1 MKREVADP
9 ELFRPAV
16 VHRED
21 RPGGSVVL
29 RSGYPLGPY
38 PASMV
43 EVFAARARRH
53 PERLLVAQREGDGWR
68 RLSWGEAAGR
78 VEAVAGG
85 LAERGVA
92 GRPVMILSGNSVEHL
107 LLTLAAFMVGSP
119 AVPVSVAYSLQSS
132 DHQKLR
138 RMAALV
144 CPALVFAEDT
154 GAFGSA
160 LAAVRQACAAVE
172 PPGEPVM
179 VTLTGGSGTVAWPD
193 LAAAAPGPGSGLPRS
208 GADQDTVAKLLFT
221 SGSTGEPKA
230 VITTQRRLCAN
241 QQAML
246 RVWPFLAEQPPVL
259 LDWLPWSHTFGG
271 SHNVG
276 MVLYNGGSLYIDD
289 GRPAPGVIDRT
300 LRNLQ
305 DAAPTVCFNV
315 PVGYSLLVPRLKAD
329 LALAEMFFRRLRVVF
344 FAAAA
349 LPQQVWDELLRLSD
363 AAADHPVAVTT
374 SWGTTETAP
383 AATSAHFPSGRAD
396 CIGVPLPGVEVKL
409 VPEGSKHEIRVRG
422 PNVTPGYYARPDL
435 TAAAFDD
442 EGFYRTGDAAELI
455 DPALPERG
463 LRFAGRIA
471 EDFKLGTG
479 TWVNV
484 AAVKSALLSA
494 CGGVLQDCVIAG
506 HDRNYVSALAWLNP
520 TAAAHLTGGTNPAE
534 VHGPGLLDDPLARAY
549 LAESL
554 AALNNGAGTSRRVER
569 LMLLSDPP
577 QLDAGEITDKGYINQ
592 RACLTR
598 RAADVAALYSP
609 AGHPRV
615 VLPATPYPTASAKAA
630 PQA

>member
-1 MKREVADP
+1 MRREVAGP
-9 ELFRPAV
+9 GLFRPAV

-21 RPGGSVVL
+21 RADGSVVL
-29 RSGYPLGPY
+29 RSGYRLEPY

-43 EVFAARARRH
+43 EVFAARAREH
-53 PERLLVAQREGDGWR
+53 PERLLVAQRDGDGWR
-68 RLSWGEAAGR
+68 RVSWGEAAAR
-78 VEAVAGG
+78 VEAVAAG
-85 LAERGVA
+85 LVERGAA
-92 GRPVMILSGNSVEHL
+92 GRPVMILSGNSAEHL
-107 LLTLAAFMVGSP
+107 LLTLAAFRVGSP

-132 DHQKLR
+132 DHDKLR

-144 CPALVFAEDT
+144 CPGLVFAEDAA
-154 GAFGSA
+154 AFDPA
-160 LAAVRQACAAVE
+160 LAAVRQACAALE
-172 PPGEPVM
+172 LPGEPVI
-179 VTLTGGSGTVAWPD
+179 VTLAGGGGTVAWPD
-193 LAAAAPGPGSGLPRS
+193 LAAAGPGPGDGLPRS
-208 GADQDTVAKLLFT
+208 VAGPDTVAKLLFT

-230 VITTQRRLCAN
+230 VVTTQRMLCAS

-246 RVWPFLAEQPPVL
+246 QVWPFLAGQPPVL

-289 GRPAPGVIDRT
+289 GRPAPGLIEAT
-300 LRNLQ
+300 LRNLG
-305 DAAPTVCFNV
+305 DAAPTVFFNV
-315 PVGYSLLVPRLKAD
+315 PVGYALLVPRLKAD
-329 LALAEMFFRRLRVVF
+329 PALAKLFYRGLRVVF

-349 LPQQVWDELLRLSD
+349 LPQQVWEELLQLAE

-383 AATSAHFPSGRAD
+383 AATSAHFPSGRSD
-396 CIGVPLPGVEVKL
+396 CIGVPLPGVEIKL
-409 VPEGSKHEIRVRG
+409 VPEGSKREIRVRG

-435 TAAAFDD
+435 SAAAFDD

-455 DPALPERG
+455 DPAQPVRG

-471 EDFKLGTG
+471 EDFKLATG

-494 CGGVLQDCVIAG
+494 CGGLLQDCVIAG
-506 HDRNYVSALAWLNP
+506 HDRGYIAALAWINP
-520 TAAAHLTGGTNPAE
+520 TTAQAFGGSHPAGSQRPALPDEPRLRAH
-534 VHGPGLLDDPLARAY
+534 

-554 AALNNGAGTSRRVER
+554 AALNQAAGTSRRVER

-577 QLDAGEITDKGYINQ
+577 DLDAGEITDKGYINQ

-609 AGHPRV
+609 ASHPRI
-615 VLPATPYPTASAKAA
+615 VLPASSHPTPATNAGQ
-630 PQA
+630 QA

>member
-1 MKREVADP
+1 MKRLEVGP

-21 RPGGSVVL
+21 RGDGSVVL
-29 RSGYPLGPY
+29 RSGYPLAHY

-43 EVFAARARRH
+43 EVFAARARSH
-53 PERLLVAQREGDGWR
+53 PERILVAQREGAGWR
-68 RLSWGEAAGR
+68 SVSWGEAAAQ
-78 VEAVAGG
+78 VDALAQG
-85 LAERGVA
+85 LLERGAA

-107 LLTLAAFMVGSP
+107 LLTLAAFTAGSP

-144 CPALVFAEDT
+144 CPAVVFAEDA
-154 GAFGSA
+154 GAFGPA
-160 LAAVRQACAAVE
+160 LAAVREACAAVE
-172 PPGEPVM
+172 PPGEPAVI
-179 VTLTGGSGTVAWPD
+179 TLTGEGATVAWRE
-193 LAAAAPGPGSGLPRS
+193 LAAAGPGAGLSRA
-208 GADQDTVAKLLFT
+208 GAGPDTVAKLLFT

-230 VITTQRRLCAN
+230 VITTQRMLCAN

-246 RVWPFLAEQPPVL
+246 QVWPFLAEQPPVL

-276 MVLYNGGSLYIDD
+276 MVLYNGGSLYVDD
-289 GRPAPGVIDRT
+289 GRPAPGLIDRT
-300 LRNLQ
+300 LRNLH
-305 DAAPTVCFNV
+305 DVPPTVFFNV
-315 PVGYSLLVPRLKAD
+315 PLGYALLVPRLKAD
-329 LALAEMFFRRLRVVF
+329 PALAEMFFRRLRVVF
-344 FAAAA
+344 FAGAA
-349 LPQQVWDELLRLSD
+349 LPQHVWEELLQLAE

-383 AATSAHFPSGRAD
+383 AATSAHFPSGRSE
-396 CIGVPLPGVEVKL
+396 CVGVPLPGVEVKL
-409 VPEGSKHEIRVRG
+409 VPEGGKHEIRVRG
-422 PNVTPGYYARPDL
+422 PNVTPGYYDRPDL

-455 DPALPERG
+455 DPALPQRG

-471 EDFKLGTG
+471 EDFKLDTG
-479 TWVNV
+479 TWVNA
-484 AAVKSALLSA
+484 AAVKSTLLSA

-506 HDRNYVSALAWLNP
+506 HDRSYVTALAWLNP
-520 TAAAHLTGGTNPAE
+520 TAAAHLADGSHQADGQGPA
-534 VHGPGLLDDPLARAY
+534 LLDHPRVRAH

-554 AALNNGAGTSRRVER
+554 AALNEGAGTSRRVER

-609 AGHPRV
+609 GSHPRIVQPAGPHQV
-615 VLPATPYPTASAKAA
+615 VSAKPAQ
-630 PQA
+630 QA

>member
-1 MKREVADP
+1 MNRQVAGP
-9 ELFRPAV
+9 ELFRQAV
-16 VHRED
+16 VD
-21 RPGGSVVL
+21 RKDRGAGSVIL
-29 RSGYPLGPY
+29 RSGYPLGQY

-43 EVFAARARRH
+43 EVFAARARDH
-53 PERLLVAQREGDGWR
+53 PERILVAQREGDGWR
-68 RLSWGEAAGR
+68 RVSWGEAAAR
-78 VEAVAGG
+78 VEAAAHG
-85 LAERGVA
+85 LLERGVA

-107 LLTLAAFMVGSP
+107 LLTLAAFTVGSP
-119 AVPVSVAYSLQSS
+119 AVPVSVAYSQQSS
-132 DHQKLR
+132 DHEKLR
-138 RMAALV
+138 KMAALV
-144 CPALVFAEDT
+144 CPAVVFAEDA
-154 GAFGSA
+154 GAFVPA
-160 LAAVRQACAAVE
+160 LAAVREACAAVE
-172 PPGEPVM
+172 PPGEPLM
-179 VTLTGGSGTVAWPD
+179 VTLTGGGGTLAWQD
-193 LAAAAPGPGSGLPRS
+193 LAAAAPGPGGGISRS
-208 GADQDTVAKLLFT
+208 GAGPDTVAKLLFT

-230 VITTQRRLCAN
+230 VITTQRMLCAN

-246 RVWPFLAEQPPVL
+246 QVWPFLTEQPPVL

-289 GRPAPGVIDRT
+289 GRPAPGLIDRT
-300 LRNLQ
+300 LRNLG
-305 DAAPTVCFNV
+305 DAAPTVFFNV
-315 PVGYSLLVPRLKAD
+315 PVGYALLVLRLRAD
-329 LALAEMFFRRLRVVF
+329 PALAETFFRRLRIVF

-349 LPQQVWDELLRLSD
+349 LPQQVWEELLRLAE

-383 AATSAHFPSGRAD
+383 AATSAHFPSGRSD

-409 VPEGSKHEIRVRG
+409 VPDDGGKREIRVRG

-435 TAAAFDD
+435 TTAAFDD

-471 EDFKLGTG
+471 EDFKLDTG

-506 HDRNYVSALAWLNP
+506 HDRSNVSALAWLNP
-520 TAAAHLTGGTNPAE
+520 TAAAHLAGGSHQA
-534 VHGPGLLDDPLARAY
+534 VGPGPALLDDRRVRAH

-554 AALNNGAGTSRRVER
+554 AALNQGAGTSRRVER

-598 RAADVAALYSP
+598 RAADVAALYTP
-609 AGHPRV
+609 GGHPRI
-615 VLPATPYPTASAKAA
+615 VLPATQTPPARAA
-630 PQA
+630 QQA

>member
-9 ELFRPAV
+9 GWFRPAV

-21 RPGGSVVL
+21 RADGSVVL
-29 RSGYPLGPY
+29 RSGYPLGRY

-43 EVFAARARRH
+43 EVFAARAGTH
-53 PERLLVAQREGDGWR
+53 PERLLVAQRDGDGWR
-68 RLSWGEAAGR
+68 RLSWGEAAAR
-78 VEAVAGG
+78 VDAAAGA
-85 LAERGVA
+85 LMERGVA

-107 LLTLAAFMVGSP
+107 LLTLAAFRVGSP

-132 DHQKLR
+132 DHEKLR

-144 CPALVFAEDT
+144 CPGLVFAEDA
-154 GAFGSA
+154 GAFGPA
-160 LAAVRQACAAVE
+160 LAAVRQACAVLE

-179 VTLTGGSGTVAWPD
+179 VTRTGGSGVLAWPD
-193 LAAAAPGPGSGLPRS
+193 LAAAPGPGSGPPGP
-208 GADQDTVAKLLFT
+208 GAGPDTVAKLLFT

-230 VITTQRRLCAN
+230 VVTTQRMLCAN

-246 RVWPFLAEQPPVL
+246 QVWPFLAEQPPVL

-289 GRPAPGVIDRT
+289 GRPAPGLIEAT
-300 LRNLQ
+300 LRNLG
-305 DAAPTVCFNV
+305 DAAPTVFFNV
-315 PVGYSLLVPRLKAD
+315 PVGYALLVPRLKAD
-329 LALAEMFFRRLRVVF
+329 PALAKLFYRDLRVVF
-344 FAAAA
+344 FAGAA
-349 LPQQVWDELLRLSD
+349 LPQQVWDELLQLAE
-363 AAADHPVAVTT
+363 AAAGHPVAVTT

-383 AATSAHFPSGRAD
+383 AATSAHFPSGRSD
-396 CIGVPLPGVEVKL
+396 CIGVPLPGVEIKL
-409 VPEGSKHEIRVRG
+409 VPDGGKHEIRVRG
-422 PNVTPGYYARPDL
+422 PNVTPGYYARPGL

-455 DPALPERG
+455 DPARPERG

-506 HDRNYVSALAWLNP
+506 HDRGYITALAWLNP
-520 TAAAHLTGGTNPAE
+520 TTAAHLAGSGQQGDGQGPALPDHPR
-534 VHGPGLLDDPLARAY
+534 VRAH

-554 AALNNGAGTSRRVER
+554 AALNQGAGTSRRIER

-577 QLDAGEITDKGYINQ
+577 DLDAGEITDKGYINQ

-598 RAADVAALYSP
+598 RAPDVAALYRP
-609 AGHPRV
+609 ASDPRI
-615 VLPATPYPTASAKAA
+615 VLPASPHPTAPAN
-630 PQA
+630 